1 MCGRFANGLN
11 YDEFRRSVDAML
23 PRGDTDS
30 SDDADAYHATYNV
43 APGTRYPVVRTEN
56 GSMVFETMRWGITS
70 DKLGSATRTN
80 PADTHRVINARSDT
94 LVRPK
99 SVWHNML
106 QSQRCVVFCQ
116 GFYEWQKVHEPGEK
130 EPRRVP
136 HFVGMVQDGSGRPT
150 VDGQQKQLMPMAG
163 LWTEVPNEPERI
175 FVIVTTDNNSQLSF
189 LHDRMPLILPD
200 SQTIAKWLG
209 LLKGEQDVVTSIMDL
224 LKPYDGQLDCY
235 AVPPE
240 VGKIGESNE
249 NMIFPKTQRKDGIA
263 AMFESAK
270 RKSQGADEDSVSS
283 KDTRQRFKTESQDT
297 LLNPSHI
304 PTEERPSSNSPV
316 SKVKQETGSHSN
328 HDALHSGESSRS
340 KLNYNT
346 QKSPTRSNGPD
357 PSPKRRKVKESAAT
371 AETPSLDSFW
381 KPS

>member
-1 MCGRFANGLN
+1 
-11 YDEFRRSVDAML
+11 ML
-23 PRGDTDS
+23 PGGHTDS
-30 SDDADAYHATYNV
+30 SDDADTYHATYNV
-43 APGTRYPVVRTEN
+43 APGTRYTVVRLEN

-99 SVWHNML
+99 SVWRNML

-136 HFVGMVQDGSGRPT
+136 HFVGMVQDGTGRPT

-163 LWTEVPNEPERI
+163 LWTEVPNQSERI

-209 LLKGEQDVVTSIMDL
+209 LVKGEEDIVASIMHL
-224 LKPYDGQLDCY
+224 LKPYDGPLDCY

-240 VGKIGESNE
+240 VGKVGVSNE
-249 NMIFPKTQRKDGIA
+249 NMIYPKTQRKDGIE

-270 RKSQGADEDSVSS
+270 KKSQGADQDSVSS
-283 KDTRQRFKTESQDT
+283 RDTQQHSHTDSQDT
-297 LLNPSHI
+297 QHKSIHK
-304 PTEERPSSNSPV
+304 PTDEKSRCDSPI
-316 SKVKQETGSHSN
+316 STVKQETESHFDPDS
-328 HDALHSGESSRS
+328 LHSGKKSRN
-340 KLNYNT
+340 KFNYPT
-346 QKSPTRSNGPD
+346 QKSPTRSND
-357 PSPKRRKVKESAAT
+357 RNPSPKRRKVKESAAV

-381 KPS
+381 KS